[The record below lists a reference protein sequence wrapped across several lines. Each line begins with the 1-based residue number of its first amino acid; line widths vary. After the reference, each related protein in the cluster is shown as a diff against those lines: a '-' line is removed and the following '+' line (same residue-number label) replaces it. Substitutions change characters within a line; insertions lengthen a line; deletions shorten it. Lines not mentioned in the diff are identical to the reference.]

1 MNSIVKEKLPQIVE
15 LCKKYKVVRM
25 YLFGSAARD
34 TDFDPKTSDID
45 LLITFSTEVKL
56 LELADVYFDLLW
68 ALDDLFGRKVDLLT
82 EDSLRNP
89 YFIAN
94 VERSKQLIYA
104 A

>member
-1 MNSIVKEKLPQIVE
+1 MNSIVKEKLPQLVE

-34 TDFDPKTSDID
+34 TDFDPATSDID
-45 LLITFSTEVKL
+45 FLVAFSHQIPLLDYGDYF
-56 LELADVYFDLLW
+56 FDLMFELE
-68 ALDDLFGRKVDLLT
+68 DLFGRKIDLVT
-82 EDSLRNP
+82 EKSLSNP
-89 YFIAN
+89 YFIAS

>member
-15 LCKKYKVVRM
+15 LCKKYRVERM

-34 TDFDPKTSDID
+34 TDFDPATSDID
-45 LLITFSTEVKL
+45 LLITFSPEVKL
-56 LELADVYFDLLW
+56 LELADTFFDLMFELE
-68 ALDDLFGRKVDLLT
+68 DLFAQKVDLVT

>member
-1 MNSIVKEKLPQIVE
+1 MNSIVKDKIPQLVE

-45 LLITFSTEVKL
+45 LLITFSPEVKL
-56 LELADVYFDLLW
+56 LELADTFFDLMFELE
-68 ALDDLFGRKVDLLT
+68 DLFAKKVDLVT